1 MLVNFARANIRWRT
15 QIDAAAK
22 PESNGVCA
30 CSEECPAARELP
42 SQKQIQQDND
52 EYGYAK

>member
-30 CSEECPAARELP
+30 CSEERPAARELP